1 MVELRPWCKTFC
13 AANRRPLPPL
23 MIVFRPGAGWTPH
36 SRGTDLVTAVKKW
49 TDLVTTGWTPPS
61 YCCSSKSACQ
71 DTPTYSEWRTS
82 FSSILLVKILA
93 SILASAN
100 VYQQPRPAYASQVR
114 SISFVT
120 RNVRP
125 PKRYLRH
132 LEKRGVA
139 PSGSPLELTGWYG
152 ILCRHSQEAITR
164 G

>member
-1 MVELRPWCKTFC
+1 MVELRPWCKTIC
-13 AANRRPLPPL
+13 GKSSSSAAVDESCSGREQAGPL
-23 MIVFRPGAGWTPH
+23 IVGIP
-36 SRGTDLVTAVKKW
+36 RG

-93 SILASAN
+93 TILTSAN

-114 SISFVT
+114 SMSFVT

-152 ILCRHSQEAITR
+152 ILCRRSQEAITR